1 MTDILEP
8 EETGVGGLQLLG
20 KIESSSDRPCERK
33 SLSGEDLCLLHWDD
47 VFAFFWTI
55 MCFSSV
61 IVRDSGGVWVSL
73 FK

>member
-1 MTDILEP
+1 MLVDCSCW
-8 EETGVGGLQLLG
+8 G
-20 KIESSSDRPCERK
+20 KIESSSDRPSERK

-47 VFAFFWTI
+47 VSAFSWTI